1 MNYSVVVVSPQIPI
15 SWPDIAQ
22 KNPTMAQ
29 AMLNNVSSRC
39 SEYTTDMKNTCLF
52 GCNFCKRYFAR
63 DHLLREHL
71 TEVPISKFR
80 QVYIYNADLIGIK
93 FRLFSNCVQQWSLV
107 VLTDLPSTFCGVCK
121 QIFCGMEKLQRHLQT
136 HFIGD
141 NNVNT
146 TTATNNVKGASRP
159 IVTKVKLT
167 NNNQSYE
174 CKFCGRTFQKGSAMK
189 MHIDKVHMTDVK
201 KEVKE
206 VLWHPKRGKKSKIK
220 CLSRFF
226 ILNFSV
232 DKLRIVQ
239 L

>member
-1 MNYSVVVVSPQIPI
+1 M
-15 SWPDIAQ
+15 
-22 KNPTMAQ
+22 
-29 AMLNNVSSRC
+29 
-39 SEYTTDMKNTCLF
+39 
-52 GCNFCKRYFAR
+52 
-63 DHLLREHL
+63 
-71 TEVPISKFR
+71 PISKFR

-107 VLTDLPSTFCGVCK
+107 VLTDLPSTLCGVCK
-121 QIFCGMEKLQRHLQT
+121 QIFCGMEKLQRHMQT

-146 TTATNNVKGASRP
+146 TTATNNVKGAARP

-206 VLWHPKRGKKSKIK
+206 VLWHRKRGKKPKIK
-220 CLSRFF
+220 CVCHVFSFSILVLINYKLYNYKLLHHCFSLSADFAISSTQRDFCYKTMRQAMKESGD
-226 ILNFSV
+226 IRALSV
-232 DKLRIVQ
+232 AKGSTPVEHLW
-239 L
+239 